1 MLIRRYCLALAC
13 VLATTACGSS
23 SSSPDASTP
32 AAACEQVGI
41 ALCHQLYHCYSA
53 SEISGMQLPATEA
66 ECATMENAT
75 CAQSEPGYC
84 KGAAQTSAANATAC
98 AADLSGMTCTQ
109 FKGTPPAGDV
119 CKTQLCAP

>member
-1 MLIRRYCLALAC
+1 MLTRCLALTLG
-13 VLATTACGSS
+13 LATTACGSS
-23 SSSPDASTP
+23 SSSPPDAST
-32 AAACEQVGI
+32 AAVACEQVGV
-41 ALCHQLYHCYSA
+41 ALCHQFYACYTA
-53 SEISGMQLPATEA
+53 SERDGFQLPATEA
-66 ECATMENAT
+66 ECVTMDNAN
-75 CAQSEPGYC
+75 CGESKPGYC